1 MVTFVASEGTQ
12 WYVKMTLTSEEKTRI
27 LNVDCSDNVAF
38 DTRSG
43 GSVDRAWSEVAV
55 SGHSLRYA
63 KAGKTFTISANI
75 TDGRAFTVCGKT
87 VAGPEPAPGDPE
99 FSHDEGNGDP
109 VEISDEEK
117 GEPLAMHPI
126 ESWFTRSVW
135 DELFPHANHQCFEG
149 VTPYSYDSFI
159 KNVRYFPG
167 FASGEEKS
175 QKKEVAAFFGM
186 ALQEVGGKS
195 LRDGGPIVLKG
206 LTQTK
211 AKGFSEPAW
220 TDVPSHKW
228 NLAFSS
234 EQGHERSRAY
244 DTGYPLKPNQK
255 YFSGAGILQLSY
267 PVNYARFSQFYYGD
281 KEILLNDSDRV
292 RKDSDLVV
300 ASALFYWMAQAGTRP
315 SCHCC
320 FTGNPVN
327 DIDRVCYERIT
338 SLGFKKG
345 MAMAIAAVNGIECAI
360 PADYRV
366 GTRVNGYFEYGKAFG
381 LTEDELL
388 RECSVETAEMS
399 GNLHIAG
406 IA

>member
-1 MVTFVASEGTQ
+1 MVTFISSEGTQ
-12 WYVKMTLTSEEKTRI
+12 WYVKMTLVSEEKTRT
-27 LNVDCSDNVAF
+27 LNLDCSDNVAF

-43 GSVDRAWSEVAV
+43 GSVDGAWSEVAV
-55 SGHSLRYA
+55 FGHSLRFA
-63 KAGKTFTISANI
+63 KEGKTFTISANI
-75 TDGRAFTVCGKT
+75 TDGKAFTVCGET
-87 VAGPEPAPGDPE
+87 VGTPEASSGESNQP
-99 FSHDEGNGDP
+99 HEGGSGEA

-117 GEPLAMHPI
+117 GDPLVRHPL
-126 ESWFTRSVW
+126 ESWFTRCVW

-149 VTPYSYDSFI
+149 VKPYSYESFV

-167 FASGEEKS
+167 FASGEEKE
-175 QKKEVAAFFGM
+175 QKKELAALFGM

-206 LTQTK
+206 LTRTK
-211 AKGFSEPAW
+211 AYGFSEASW
-220 TDVPSHKW
+220 TEEPSHKW

-234 EQGHERSRAY
+234 EQGHERSRVY

-281 KEILLNDSDRV
+281 KEVLLNNSDRV
-292 RKDSDLVV
+292 RKDPDLVV

-327 DIDRVCYERIT
+327 DTDKACYERIT
-338 SLGFKKG
+338 NLGYKKG
-345 MAMAIAAVNGIECAI
+345 LAMAIAAVNGIECAI

-388 RECSVETAEMS
+388 EDCFVETAEMA
-399 GNLHIAG
+399 GNLHTAG